1 MGPPLSPAAAH
12 VPRRVHTVRTPCQND
27 HGLAN
32 PNPDPDPDPNPYPD
46 AGDAEPC
53 LVTVVTLAQPH
64 SPHQNNY
71 GLAFA
76 GVRLVDYAPA
86 TALATLPAV
95 LTHAYAGSLLSS
107 LLALAEG
114 GGAAMPSSP
123 ASTALGGLSALGT
136 GLLLRELARGLA
148 ADDGKS

>member
-1 MGPPLSPAAAH
+1 M
-12 VPRRVHTVRTPCQND
+12 TCQND

-32 PNPDPDPDPNPYPD
+32 PNPDPNPDPNPYPD
-46 AGDAEPC
+46 AGDAEPY

-64 SPHQNNY
+64 TPHQNNY

-123 ASTALGGLSALGT
+123 ASTALGGLSAVGT

-148 ADDGKS
+148 AGAADDVKCK

>member
-1 MGPPLSPAAAH
+1 M
-12 VPRRVHTVRTPCQND
+12 
-27 HGLAN
+27 
-32 PNPDPDPDPNPYPD
+32 
-46 AGDAEPC
+46 
-53 LVTVVTLAQPH
+53 
-64 SPHQNNY
+64 
-71 GLAFA
+71 
-76 GVRLVDYAPA
+76 RLVDYAPA

-148 ADDGKS
+148 ADNVKSKSVRVFDPLQTCRRAPSREGAALCAHDACWHSGGWASATARGCSEGSSQRLRALGAASG

>member
-1 MGPPLSPAAAH
+1 MRPLLSPAAAR

-32 PNPDPDPDPNPYPD
+32 PDPDPEPYPNPDPD
-46 AGDAEPC
+46 AGDAEPY
-53 LVTVVTLAQPH
+53 VVTLAQPH
-64 SPHQNNY
+64 PPHQNNY

-148 ADDGKS
+148 ADDVKS

>member
-12 VPRRVHTVRTPCQND
+12 VPRRVHTVRMPCQND

-32 PNPDPDPDPNPYPD
+32 PNPDPNPDPHPNPD
-46 AGDAEPC
+46 AGDAEPY
-53 LVTVVTLAQPH
+53 LVTLAPPH
-64 SPHQNNY
+64 TPHQNNY

-123 ASTALGGLSALGT
+123 ASTAFTSFFFT
-136 GLLLRELARGLA
+136 PDLASRA
-148 ADDGKS
+148 V

>member
-1 MGPPLSPAAAH
+1 M
-12 VPRRVHTVRTPCQND
+12 PCQND

-32 PNPDPDPDPNPYPD
+32 PNPNPNPNPFPDPNPNPD
-46 AGDAEPC
+46 AGDAEPY
-53 LVTVVTLAQPH
+53 LVTLAQPH
-64 SPHQNNY
+64 TPHQNNY

-107 LLALAEG
+107 ILALAEG